1 MADVLKMKSI
11 VDILRAFV
19 DITLAELKYEEKKE
33 IFNLFLLETFYW
45 EGWSAKCLAL
55 AERKG

>member
-1 MADVLKMKSI
+1 MNDKRTYVMADVLKMKSI

-33 IFNLFLLETFYW
+33 IFNLFL
-45 EGWSAKCLAL
+45 
-55 AERKG
+55 